1 MAKSSRTP
9 LAAALCIALPLLT
22 GCVASPEFAQL
33 QSRVS
38 ELESTNQ
45 QLHAEGATLQ
55 ERTRNT
61 AAQVATLKR
70 RTQSAEAQVSALAR
84 IPEAAPP
91 PSLNAEAG
99 DLPEEAR
106 TQAFA
111 ETWAQVHALAADVD
125 QLSKDI
131 TKYQSEVE
139 GSLQEIT
146 KSLEQIK

>member
-1 MAKSSRTP
+1 MSNSRGTP
-9 LAAALCIALPLLT
+9 LAAALCIVFPLLT
-22 GCVASPEFAQL
+22 GCVANPEFAQL

-45 QLHAEGATLQ
+45 QLNVHVSTLQ
-55 ERTRNT
+55 ERTRST

-70 RTQSAEAQVSALAR
+70 RTQSAEAQVSALAHK
-84 IPEAAPP
+84 PEAPA

-99 DLPEEAR
+99 GLPDEAR
-106 TQAFA
+106 AQAFA

-125 QLSKDI
+125 QLSKNI
-131 TKYQSEVE
+131 TQYQSEVE

-146 KSLEQIK
+146 KSLERIQ